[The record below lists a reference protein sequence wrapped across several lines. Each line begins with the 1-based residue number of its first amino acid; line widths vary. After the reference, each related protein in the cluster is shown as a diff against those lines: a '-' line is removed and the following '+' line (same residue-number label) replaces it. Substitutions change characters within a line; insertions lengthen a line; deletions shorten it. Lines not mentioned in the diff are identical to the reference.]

1 MKEFLIYFFSWG
13 SEPEFA
19 LFTPAHF
26 APILFMLAVI
36 FLTRRFKNQL
46 RESKFE
52 VNIRYILAFLL
63 VISDMAYY
71 WRVAGH
77 PGMTPD
83 PTQHLPISVCGWAA
97 IFCSFMLVGKSQTLF
112 DISYFWILSGSVF
125 ALLTPTPLTYTG
137 PTRFRYYQFWGEHTM
152 IFIAV
157 FYMIFVHGMRPTVK
171 SALKSYA
178 ALWGLTAIAI
188 WVNDLVGEGANYLF
202 MARPEAAP
210 SVLDILP
217 PNFIL
222 RTAIIIAVITTLFVA
237 AYIPW
242 YVKDRKAAA
251 IQNR

>member
-1 MKEFLIYFFSWG
+1 MKDFLIYFFSWG
-13 SEPEFA
+13 DEPEFA
-19 LFTPAHF
+19 LFTLAHF
-26 APILFMLAVI
+26 APILCMLAVI
-36 FLTRRFKNQL
+36 FLMHRFRTQL

-52 VNIRYILAFLL
+52 VKLRYILAFLL

-77 PGMTPD
+77 PGLVPD
-83 PTQHLPISVCGWAA
+83 PAQHLPISVCGWAA

-137 PTRFRYYQFWGEHTM
+137 PTRFRYYQFWTEHTM
-152 IFIAV
+152 IYIAT
-157 FYMIFVHGMRPTVK
+157 FYMIFVHGMRPTIK

-178 ALWGLTAIAI
+178 ALWAMVVIAYF
-188 WVNDLVGEGANYLF
+188 VNQLVGEGANYLF

-222 RTAIIIAVITTLFVA
+222 RTFIMAAVITGLYVV

-242 YVKDRKAAA
+242 YVKDRKAMA
-251 IQNR
+251 IQN

>member
-1 MKEFLIYFFSWG
+1 MREFFAYFFGQG
-13 SEPEFA
+13 SEVEFSI
-19 LFTPAHF
+19 FTPAHF
-26 APILFMLAVI
+26 APIVLMLTVI
-36 FLTRRFKNQL
+36 YVLYRSPEKL
-46 RESKFE
+46 RQWRGEE
-52 VNIRYILAFLL
+52 ILRYVLAFALL
-63 VISDMAYY
+63 ISDMAYY

-77 PGMTPD
+77 PGLSPD
-83 PTQHLPISVCGWAA
+83 PAQHLPISVCGWAA

-137 PTRFRYYQFWGEHTM
+137 PTRFRYYQFWTEHTM
-152 IFIAV
+152 IYIAT
-157 FYMIFVHGMRPTVK
+157 FYMIFVHGMRPTIK

-178 ALWGLTAIAI
+178 ALWTMVAIAYC
-188 WVNDLVGEGANYLF
+188 VNQMVGEGANYLF

-222 RTAIIIAVITTLFVA
+222 RTFIMAAVITALYVV

-242 YVKDRKAAA
+242 YLKDRKAAKV
-251 IQNR
+251 